1 MPLMKPLAEVTPDE
15 ADAWWDELDRRT
27 TDAEDL
33 AKARLSTEFP
43 IARLDLF
50 TSGDSAKAVVYLET
64 KTERLAAIENGL
76 EDRCVQIVSG
86 SMFAAVLPFASA
98 EVVVDSVEEMT
109 GRGDTF
115 SAPFL

>member
-1 MPLMKPLAEVTPDE
+1 MERLAEP
-15 ADAWWDELDRRT
+15 LSRHFIGSPS
-27 TDAEDL
+27 AE
-33 AKARLSTEFP
+33 RLFEPLHASTEFP

-50 TSGDSAKAVVYLET
+50 TSGDCAKAVVYLET

-76 EDRCVQIVSG
+76 EDRCGQIVSG

>member
-1 MPLMKPLAEVTPDE
+1 MKPLDEITPDE

-27 TDAEDL
+27 AEAEDL

-64 KTERLAAIENGL
+64 KTSRLAALENGF
-76 EDRCVQIVSG
+76 EKRCMQIVGG
-86 SMFAAVLPFASA
+86 SLFAALLPFASA

-115 SAPFL
+115 TTPFR